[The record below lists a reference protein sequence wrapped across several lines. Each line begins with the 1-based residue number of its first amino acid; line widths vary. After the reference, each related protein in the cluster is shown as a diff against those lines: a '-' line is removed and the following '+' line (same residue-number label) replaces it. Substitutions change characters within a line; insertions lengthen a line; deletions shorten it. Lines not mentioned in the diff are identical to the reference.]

1 MKSSARF
8 LDLRTRH
15 TFTIA
20 RGGSATWKNVEL
32 ELADAGLVARGEGA
46 PRSYYAETPEAAL
59 AWLEAR
65 GTAGA
70 LPSSAEELRRESGPA
85 SARCAL
91 DLALHDLWA
100 QRDGVPLHE
109 WLAARYDLR
118 AERRWPRTSFTIG
131 IDAPDKVREKTL
143 EAAEYPILKV
153 KLGSADDLALLAAIR
168 TVSKAVLRVDA
179 NAAWTV
185 QQTLDM
191 ASRLQELGVELVEQ
205 PLPKHD
211 LAGYRALRGRFPIPI
226 YADESC
232 VGPEDVERLA
242 DAVDGINIK
251 LSKCGG
257 LEPACRM
264 IRRARELGL
273 HVMVGCFIESSL
285 GITAAAH
292 LAPFVDVLDLDGA
305 ALLAEDPYRGAAIP
319 RGEVHLPAGA
329 GLGVEPAP
337 PRPA

>member
-1 MKSSARF
+1 MKSLAR
-8 LDLRTRH
+8 LLELRTRH

-20 RGGSATWKNVEL
+20 RGGSAQWKNVTL
-32 ELADAGLVARGEGA
+32 ELREGDLCGRGEGA
-46 PRSYYAETPEAAL
+46 PRSYYSETPEAAL
-59 AWLEAR
+59 AWLTAR
-65 GTAGA
+65 GAGDSWPA
-70 LPSSAEELRRESGPA
+70 SPEDLRRESGPA

-109 WLAARYDLR
+109 WLGARYGLR
-118 AERRWPRTSFTIG
+118 AQARWPRTSFTIG
-131 IDAPDKVREKTL
+131 IDAPEKVREKTL
-143 EAAEYPILKV
+143 EAASYPILKV
-153 KLGSADDLALLAAIR
+153 KLGSSDDLALLAAIR
-168 TVSKAVLRVDA
+168 SVSKAVLRVDA
-179 NAAWTV
+179 NAAWSV
-185 QQTLDM
+185 EQTLDLS
-191 ASRLQELGVELVEQ
+191 SRLVELGIELVEQ
-205 PLPKHD
+205 PLPKQD
-211 LAGYRALRGRFPIPI
+211 LAGYRALRGKIALPI

-232 VGPEDVERLA
+232 VGPEDVEKLA

-305 ALLAEDPYRGAAIP
+305 ALLAEDPYRGASIP
-319 RGEVHLPAGA
+319 RGEIRLPHASGIGA
-329 GLGVEPAP
+329 VPA
-337 PRPA
+337 ASSGA

>member
-1 MKSSARF
+1 MKMTSGW
-8 LDLRTRH
+8 LELRTRH

-20 RGGSATWKNVEL
+20 RGGSAQWKNVEL
-32 ELADAGLVARGEGA
+32 RLEDGGLVGRGEGA

-59 AWLEAR
+59 SWLEAR
-65 GTAGA
+65 ASAGG
-70 LPSSAEELRRESGPA
+70 LPAAPEELRRESGPA

-100 QRDGVPLHE
+100 QRDGVALHE
-109 WLAARYDLR
+109 WLASRYGLR
-118 AERRWPRTSFTIG
+118 AQKRWPRTSFTIG

-143 EAAEYPILKV
+143 EAASYPILKV
-153 KLGSADDLALLAAIR
+153 KLGSSDDLALLAAIR
-168 TVSKAVLRVDA
+168 SVSKAVLRVDA

-185 QQTLDM
+185 EQTLDLS
-191 ASRLQELGVELVEQ
+191 SRLVELGIELIEQ

-211 LAGYRALRGRFPIPI
+211 LEGYRALRGRVQIPI

-232 VGPEDVERLA
+232 VGPEDVEKLA

-264 IRRARELGL
+264 IQRARELGL

-305 ALLAEDPYRGAAIP
+305 ALLAEDPYSGATIP
-319 RGEVHLPAGA
+319 RGEIHLPDARGIGA
-329 GLGVEPAP
+329 VPTAARG
-337 PRPA
+337 

>member
-1 MKSSARF
+1 MKLFPR
-8 LDLRTRH
+8 LLELRTRH

-20 RGGSATWKNVEL
+20 RGGSSTWKNVEL
-32 ELADAGLVARGEGA
+32 AIEDGRLTARGEGA
-46 PRSYYAETPEAAL
+46 PRSYYGETPEAAL
-59 AWLEAR
+59 AWLTAR
-65 GTAGA
+65 ACAA
-70 LPSSAEELRRESGPA
+70 LPASPEMLRAESGPA

-100 QRDGVPLHE
+100 QRDGVPIHE
-109 WLAARYDLR
+109 WLAARYGLR
-118 AERRWPRTSFTIG
+118 AERRWPKTSFTIG
-131 IDAPDKVREKTL
+131 IDSPEVVRAKTV

-153 KLGSADDLALLAAIR
+153 KLGSPDDFAILAAIR
-168 TVSKAVLRVDA
+168 SVSKAALRIDA

-185 QQTLDM
+185 EQTLDM
-191 ASRLQELGVELVEQ
+191 ASRLVELGVELVEQ
-205 PLPKHD
+205 PLAKHD

-242 DAVDGINIK
+242 GAVDGVNLK

-305 ALLAEDPYRGAAIP
+305 ALLSEDPYRGVRIP
-319 RGEVHLPAGA
+319 RGELELPAGP
-329 GLGVEPAP
+329 GLGVAPA
-337 PRPA
+337 RAGGR